1 MSGKRTERGLA
12 LVVVLWGIAAL
23 SLIAGA
29 MLYTATNAA
38 RLGHNAW
45 SQLQVQTAADSGVQA
60 AILSL
65 FDQSATRP
73 RLDGSARDIAFA
85 DIAVRIA
92 IQDETGRI
100 DLNAASRDQLRR
112 YFAVTGAGDPD
123 ALADRV
129 IDWRSPKGT
138 ASLNGA
144 SADDYGKAGV
154 QPRRAP
160 LQSVDELD
168 LVPGMTPE
176 LFARLAP
183 GLTVYSHSADFNV
196 STAPQAVLETIPG
209 IDAQRAAATIAHRP
223 AAAAHP
229 GHAFAVV
236 ATASRARMQFTRR
249 AVILLTGDPARPY
262 WILDWR

>member
-1 MSGKRTERGLA
+1 MTGKRTERGLA

-29 MLYTATNAA
+29 MLYTAVNAA
-38 RLGHNAW
+38 RVGHNAW
-45 SQLQVQTAADSGVQA
+45 AQLQVQTAADSGVQA

-65 FDQSATRP
+65 FDQTATRP

-100 DLNAASRDQLRR
+100 DLNAAGRNQLRR
-112 YFAVTGAGDPD
+112 YFAIAGAADPD

-129 IDWRSPKGT
+129 VDWRSPKGT
-138 ASLNGA
+138 TSLNGA
-144 SADDYGKAGV
+144 DDDEKAGI

-160 LQSVDELD
+160 FQSVDELN

-176 LFARLAP
+176 LFERLAP
-183 GLTVYSHSADFNV
+183 GLTVYSHSADFNIA
-196 STAPQAVLETIPG
+196 TAPQAVLETIPG

-223 AAAAHP
+223 AASAQP
-229 GHAFAVV
+229 GHAFAIV
-236 ATASRARMQFTRR
+236 ATASRQRMQFTRR
-249 AVILLTGDPARPY
+249 AVILLTGDAARPY
-262 WILDWR
+262 WTLDWR